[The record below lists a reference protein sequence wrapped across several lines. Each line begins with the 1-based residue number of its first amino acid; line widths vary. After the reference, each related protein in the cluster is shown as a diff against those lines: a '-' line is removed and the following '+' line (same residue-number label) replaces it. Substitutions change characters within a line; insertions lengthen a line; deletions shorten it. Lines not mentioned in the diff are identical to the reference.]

1 MARGRKAA
9 VVETGPVEG
18 LWELPDGWRWEPLG
32 SLAEFVNGA
41 AFKPADWV
49 DEGTPIVRIQNL
61 TDPDKP
67 LNRTLRNPGQRY
79 RIASGDL
86 LVSWSATL
94 DAFVWKR
101 GDAWLNQHIF
111 KVIPEPRRA
120 DADFLFYL
128 LKHEIENLKKSEHLH
143 GSTMKHINRGP
154 FLAHVVPVPPL
165 DTQRRIVA
173 RIDELFS
180 ELDDGEAALD
190 RARADLETY
199 RKSLLKA
206 AVTGELTADWR
217 AANPPAETGE
227 QLLQHIL
234 AERKARWEADPK
246 NKGKRYKAPE
256 AVEIGELAE
265 LPTGWIWASFGQI
278 FDRVEAGLNV
288 KALSNPPAA
297 GETGIVKL
305 SAVTWWDFNEDA
317 SKTLISGTEYDPAA
331 LIENGDFLISRANTL
346 ELVGAPAIVRGLT
359 RRLVL
364 SDKVLRL
371 VMPERLK
378 KWCFFVLR
386 SPFGRTHIESLA
398 TGNQLSMRNIS
409 QDSLRRLPIPIPPS
423 DELER
428 IIDLLTASL
437 EAGTEAGLQA
447 AGGEVA
453 ANQLRQSILAA
464 AFRGEL
470 VQ

>member
-18 LWELPDGWRWEPLG
+18 PWDLPEGWRWEPLG

-41 AFKPADWV
+41 AFKPTDWV
-49 DEGTPIVRIQNL
+49 DEGIPIVRIQNL
-61 TDPDKP
+61 TDPYKP

-111 KVIPEPRRA
+111 KVIPEPKRA

-165 DTQRRIVA
+165 DTQRCIVA

-180 ELDDGEAALD
+180 ELDDGEAALA
-190 RARADLETY
+190 RARANLETY

-217 AANPPAETGE
+217 AANPPTETGE
-227 QLLQHIL
+227 QLLQRIL
-234 AERKARWEADPK
+234 ADRRARWEADPK
-246 NKGKRYKAPE
+246 NKGKRYKEPE
-256 AVEIGELAE
+256 AADTSELAE
-265 LPTGWIWASFGQI
+265 LPEGWTWASLAQVADISPKTEMPG
-278 FDRVEAGLNV
+278 
-288 KALSNPPAA
+288 
-297 GETGIVKL
+297 TGIVTFIPMA
-305 SAVTWWDFNEDA
+305 AVEAESGKVSILERREAKSVQSGFTRFQSGDVIFAKITPCMENGKIAIVPDLPENVGAGSTEFHVIRPHLVPAKYIWTYLVQPTLREDA
-317 SKTLISGTEYDPAA
+317 ERNMTGTAGQRRVPRSY
-331 LIENGDFLISRANTL
+331 L
-346 ELVGAPAIVRGLT
+346 ELLAIPLPPLAEQEAILATVGDIGADLATKIAEF
-359 RRLVL
+359 
-364 SDKVLRL
+364 
-371 VMPERLK
+371 ERLG
-378 KWCFFVLR
+378 R
-386 SPFGRTHIESLA
+386 SC
-398 TGNQLSMRNIS
+398 
-409 QDSLRRLPIPIPPS
+409 
-423 DELER
+423 
-428 IIDLLTASL
+428 AS
-437 EAGTEAGLQA
+437 
-447 AGGEVA
+447 
-453 ANQLRQSILAA
+453 LRQSILAA